1 MNFGVSMIKT
11 DLAADWTPSIG
22 LLIDSSAFGNLLL
35 TVIDAIGDGETSIK
49 LMLGFLFFNLFIS
62 TLFDSL
68 SLNSLSLDE
77 QC

>member
-49 LMLGFLFFNLFIS
+49 LMLGFLFNLFIS